1 MGNTGTIAI
10 QNSLLSTQ
18 LNGISGAQTALD
30 ANASPV
36 EVTGEV
42 PAMKEFIETYERVAK
57 TLGNYKM
64 LLTRDI
70 QNIQGAVKQIQQKEA
85 EIAQSIK

>member
-1 MGNTGTIAI
+1 MSNTGTIAI
-10 QNSLLSTQ
+10 ENSLLNTQ

-30 ANASPV
+30 TNVALV
-36 EVTGEV
+36 EVTGDI
-42 PAMKEFIETYERVAK
+42 PAMKEYIETYERLAK

-70 QNIQGAVKQIQQKEA
+70 QNINGAVRQIQQKEA